1 MPLSVGQE
9 APDFELVGT
18 PSEPIRLSKL
28 RGAKAAV
35 LAFYELAFNDDC
47 TAEMQAFEELMP
59 EFEAAHAEV
68 YGISLDPKGVADAFA
83 GSNGLSFN
91 LLCDTFQHDVCT
103 LYGAW
108 RDDRG
113 VASGHGGMARRI
125 TYVIDKQGIVRGV
138 IQEVPPDQHAAEAL
152 KVLQQLGQS

>member
-1 MPLSVGQE
+1 MPLSIGQE
-9 APDFELVGT
+9 APDFDLVGT
-18 PSEPIRLSKL
+18 PSEPFRISKL
-28 RGAKAAV
+28 RGAKAVV

-47 TAEMQAFEELMP
+47 TAEMLAFEDLMP
-59 EFEAAHAEV
+59 EFEATGAEV

-83 GSNGLSFN
+83 SSNGLSFN

-113 VASGHGGMARRI
+113 VASEHGGMARRV

-138 IQEVPPDQHAAEAL
+138 IQGVPAEEHAAQAL
-152 KVLQQLGQS
+152 TVLQGLPQG